1 MKGVIEIYE
10 DIYNKVSDD
19 VIAETQ
25 DYTFRM
31 ALRAEIRLMDRLI
44 DKLNLPPGPKR
55 EIAEDYLYTR
65 KEEKQRELKSLD

>member
-1 MKGVIEIYE
+1 MIEIYE
-10 DIYNKVSDD
+10 DIYNRVSDD

-31 ALRAEIRLMDRLI
+31 ALRAEIRLMDKLI

-55 EIAEDYLYTR
+55 EIAEDYLLTR

>member
-1 MKGVIEIYE
+1 VIEIYE
-10 DIYNKVSDD
+10 DIYNRVSDD

-31 ALRAEIRLMDRLI
+31 ALRAEIRLMDKLI

-55 EIAEDYLYTR
+55 EIAEDYLLTR

>member
-1 MKGVIEIYE
+1 MIEIYE

-44 DKLNLPPGPKR
+44 AKLNLPPGPKR